1 MTQKSNKAPIDL
13 IKIIGILWKEK
24 KQYFI
29 VLPITLIVTYRLTLC
44 VPRYYTCKLE
54 LAPEG
59 KGTVGSGSL
68 STLASSFGLDGLSK
82 MAGNDD
88 AISLMLYPNLL
99 KSPSFLV
106 TLFPVHVSTKDGKI
120 RTNYYHY
127 MADCQKEALWNR
139 YIVSPI
145 VNLFVDKK
153 PSSFKGTE
161 HVDVKT
167 MSKKQQEVIKRISSS
182 ISCSVD
188 KKNDVITLVVT
199 DQDPVVCATI
209 GDSVMC
215 RIQTFIIDYRT
226 KKARN
231 DYAYFQKL
239 CNEAK
244 VRYEKSRQLY
254 SSMSD
259 ANTDVTLQSVQ
270 SKINDLENDMQLQYN
285 TYSTLAAQALAAQ
298 AKIQEKTPVFTPI
311 STAVIPVR
319 PTGPKRSLIALAI
332 TMLVA
337 IILSGKILVKNY
349 NR

>member
-1 MTQKSNKAPIDL
+1 MTQESNKAPIDL

-29 VLPITLIVTYRLTLC
+29 VLPITLIVTYILTLC

-99 KSPSFLV
+99 KSPNFLV

-127 MADCQKEALWNR
+127 MADCQKKALWNR

>member
-1 MTQKSNKAPIDL
+1 MTQESNKAPIDL

-29 VLPITLIVTYRLTLC
+29 VLPITLIVTYILTLC

-68 STLASSFGLDGLSK
+68 STLASSFGLAGLSK

-99 KSPSFLV
+99 KSPNFLV

-127 MADCQKEALWNR
+127 MADCQKESLWNR

>member
-1 MTQKSNKAPIDL
+1 MTQESNKAPIDL

-29 VLPITLIVTYRLTLC
+29 VLPITLIVTYILTLC

-99 KSPSFLV
+99 KSPNFLV

-127 MADCQKEALWNR
+127 MADCQKEALLNR

>member
-1 MTQKSNKAPIDL
+1 MTQESNKAPIDL

-29 VLPITLIVTYRLTLC
+29 VLPITLIVTYILTLC

-99 KSPSFLV
+99 KSPNFLV
-106 TLFPVHVSTKDGKI
+106 TLFPVHVSTKDGTI

-244 VRYEKSRQLY
+244 VRYEKSRQL
-254 SSMSD
+254 
-259 ANTDVTLQSVQ
+259 
-270 SKINDLENDMQLQYN
+270 
-285 TYSTLAAQALAAQ
+285 
-298 AKIQEKTPVFTPI
+298 
-311 STAVIPVR
+311 
-319 PTGPKRSLIALAI
+319 
-332 TMLVA
+332 
-337 IILSGKILVKNY
+337 
-349 NR
+349 

>member
-1 MTQKSNKAPIDL
+1 MTQESNKAPIDL

-29 VLPITLIVTYRLTLC
+29 VLPITLIVTYILTLC

-99 KSPSFLV
+99 KSPNFLV

-127 MADCQKEALWNR
+127 MADCQKESLWNR